1 MSGAFFWRG
10 HTEESVKIGRSKQ
23 AAAGVFLLLCVC
35 VRAEKKILE
44 GNASVTPFGGKV
56 PPVARI
62 SSSPANVTT
71 IIFSPFTAQ

>member
-1 MSGAFFWRG
+1 MGRFFGVVTRKNLSKSGDPSKLLLVCFF
-10 HTEESVKIGRSKQ
+10 
-23 AAAGVFLLLCVC
+23 LLCVC

-71 IIFSPFTAQ
+71 IIFSPLTAQ